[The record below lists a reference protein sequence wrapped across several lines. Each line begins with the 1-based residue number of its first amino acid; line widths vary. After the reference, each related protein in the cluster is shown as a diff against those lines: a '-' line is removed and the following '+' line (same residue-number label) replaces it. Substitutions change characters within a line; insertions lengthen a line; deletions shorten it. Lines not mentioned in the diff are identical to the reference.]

1 MKNILVILL
10 IPLVTSRLNEDFDE
24 ANFIIEKEILKNLQT
39 EKDLK
44 SLQRSIILQR
54 NFECLNRE
62 YFELTN
68 LREHEKNSQSTA
80 NDNFEFQLEKTCFDF
95 DSLKYMLKSINR
107 SYDFTIL
114 SRIIF
119 NQIFNE
125 GCELCSSD
133 IVDKNADYDL
143 KIWLYALTAA
153 TLITLSSFFGAFL
166 IPLTKHRYYKRILM
180 FLISLAI
187 GTLAGTGFMH
197 LIPQAYGLTEDINYN
212 YKHFYLWKSLV
223 VIGGLYLFFLVEQ
236 ILRFLIQFR
245 KHKKIKK
252 EKSKA
257 SLNKPNQIMKKHIEY
272 ELVYQTEDDNLNRTL
287 NKTPIGS
294 VAHEINRV
302 HLEQTELGHTI
313 APVAWIIIFG
323 EGLHNLIDGLSIGAA
338 FTDSILNG
346 LSLSLAIICEE
357 FPHKLGDFA
366 ILIAAG
372 MPLKV
377 ALFCNFLSS
386 CFIYIGVFL
395 GIFAGENLDANKWI
409 YAVAGGMFIYIAVC
423 DMIPEL
429 GEMAN
434 EIEKEIFER
443 ESKNLGSEHGQKE
456 KFAVKIKLINFFIQ
470 NSGMILGFGCMLLLA
485 LYADKIQ
492 L

>member
-1 MKNILVILL
+1 MRLFVL
-10 IPLVTSRLNEDFDE
+10 IYSIIGLVTSKQEEICDE
-24 ANFIIEKEILKNLQT
+24 ANFIIEKEILQNLQT

-62 YFELTN
+62 YFELKN

-95 DSLKYMLKSINR
+95 DSLKYMLKSTNR
-107 SYDFTIL
+107 SYDLTIL

-125 GCELCSSD
+125 GCELCSSE
-133 IVDKNADYDL
+133 VELKDKKHEL
-143 KIWLYALTAA
+143 KIWLYAIISTS
-153 TLITLSSFFGAFL
+153 LITLSSFCGAFL
-166 IPLTKHRYYKRILM
+166 IPLTKHKYYKRILM
-180 FLISLAI
+180 FLISLAV
-187 GTLAGTGFMH
+187 GTLGGTGFIH
-197 LIPQAYGLTEDINYN
+197 LIPQAFGIDEDINYSFN
-212 YKHFYLWKSLV
+212 HGYFWKCLV
-223 VIGGLYLFFLVEQ
+223 ISAGLYLFFVVEQ
-236 ILRFLIQFR
+236 ILKFFIQFR
-245 KHKKIKK
+245 KYKKFQK

-257 SLNKPNQIMKKHIEY
+257 SIETEPIVKKEII
-272 ELVYQTEDDNLNRTL
+272 ELVYQNENDDLSRKLTKSSSGSIPQAI
-287 NKTPIGS
+287 NK
-294 VAHEINRV
+294 AH
-302 HLEQTELGHTI
+302 LDKSELDHTI

-377 ALFCNFLSS
+377 ALFCNFVSS
-386 CFIYIGVFL
+386 CFIYIGLIL

-409 YAVAGGMFIYIAVC
+409 YALSGGMFIYIAVC

-443 ESKNLGSEHGQKE
+443 ESKNLGPEHGQKE

-470 NSGMILGFGCMLLLA
+470 NSGILTGFSFMMLIA
-485 LYADKIQ
+485 LYADKIKF
-492 L
+492 